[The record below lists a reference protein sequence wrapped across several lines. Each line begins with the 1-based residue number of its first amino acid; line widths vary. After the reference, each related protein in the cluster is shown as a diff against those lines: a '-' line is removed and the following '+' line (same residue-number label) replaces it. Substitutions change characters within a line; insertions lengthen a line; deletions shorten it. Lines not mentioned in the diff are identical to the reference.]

1 MQIVGSIAAS
11 LSYVGV
17 INWALNHIPG
27 ICTSEATN
35 GFTCSFPKTHFNTS
49 MIWGGIG
56 PRRFFMSPTGYHS
69 LFYFF
74 LIGAVLPI
82 PVYFLRRRYPDS
94 FWRHVH
100 VPLFLGCLNF
110 LPPASGMN
118 FGSWAIVGLIFSYL
132 VRRRAWA
139 WWHKY
144 NFVLS
149 SALDCSVSIAGVI
162 IFFAVFYS
170 GASSNFK
177 WWGTQVHKVGAS
189 FSWYLMSHGLSNYV
203 LFYRTHVMLMDVRTS
218 HLARV
223 RSLD

>member
-1 MQIVGSIAAS
+1 
-11 LSYVGV
+11 
-17 INWALNHIPG
+17 
-27 ICTSEATN
+27 
-35 GFTCSFPKTHFNTS
+35 
-49 MIWGGIG
+49 
-56 PRRFFMSPTGYHS
+56 
-69 LFYFF
+69 
-74 LIGAVLPI
+74 
-82 PVYFLRRRYPDS
+82 
-94 FWRHVH
+94 
-100 VPLFLGCLNF
+100 
-110 LPPASGMN
+110 MN